1 MGTMN
6 LTLETKP
13 TAAGGWLAY
22 CEWARVILRGS
33 PVEVSSVPTTKT
45 RSSTNQLTNSTA
57 LAATEK
63 APCLDLS
70 CRGAGNFYDSAG
82 AAARIRLAVDEELE
96 DHFKQRGRA
105 SL

>member
-33 PVEVSSVPTTKT
+33 PVEVLLVPNDKDPIKHKPTDKLYST
-45 RSSTNQLTNSTA
+45 RR
-57 LAATEK
+57 
-63 APCLDLS
+63 D
-70 CRGAGNFYDSAG
+70 
-82 AAARIRLAVDEELE
+82 
-96 DHFKQRGRA
+96 
-105 SL
+105 